1 MERGLAVSRA
11 CCLAELASYQNKR
24 RFSSVRQHGATRL
37 PNKSNNNNSAQDHTT
52 SILNVRAYS
61 ELFSPSLPLYTWAR
75 CEVVPWTRPNA
86 AAGRGRSSINRRSA
100 RQPRQYCSR
109 GMKTRCEAMISIVR
123 KVADAAAKACPLP
136 HATPTPA
143 DSQMALAVVSPL
155 M

>member
-24 RFSSVRQHGATRL
+24 RANTARLVYRNKSVRV
-37 PNKSNNNNSAQDHTT
+37 NNNNSAQDHTT

-61 ELFSPSLPLYTWAR
+61 EQFSPSLPLYTWAR